1 MRTQNRIESNLFFSL
16 SRRPSPLDWMDRA
29 YLEVDGEEEVRGG
42 VLPEARAAERG
53 GDGVVVAGEHVVE
66 ARVGAEPVDAGGA
79 EQPVGGR
86 RRLAAP
92 PSPAGEVAARA
103 QVEEVPGRRG
113 PAVGAPVQVHLP
125 QRAGGHG
132 LFPPAGVAGGGGV
145 VPAVGRGRAHRRSP
159 ARGKLVDLGA
169 FGGGA
174 ASPPLAIKQLGIGI
188 RGVLPWKKKGCLCF
202 EALLSLNSSL
212 CSSNSRCYGRCYL
225 CVHHMNNC

>member
-42 VLPEARAAERG
+42 VLPEAGAAERG

-79 EQPVGGR
+79 EQPVGAR

-132 LFPPAGVAGGGGV
+132 LFPPAGVGGV
-145 VPAVGRGRAHRRSP
+145 VPAIGRGRAHRRAP
-159 ARGKLVDLGA
+159 ARGGGWIWGWGGVGLG
-169 FGGGA
+169 FGRRELRL
-174 ASPPLAIKQLGIGI
+174 PRLLAIKQLGVGI
-188 RGVLPWKKKGCLCF
+188 RGCRSGKRGDGGTGVP
-202 EALLSLNSSL
+202 SL
-212 CSSNSRCYGRCYL
+212 
-225 CVHHMNNC
+225 

>member
-42 VLPEARAAERG
+42 VLPEAGAAERG

-132 LFPPAGVAGGGGV
+132 LFPPAGVGGV
-145 VPAVGRGRAHRRSP
+145 VPAIGRGRAHRWPP
-159 ARGKLVDLGA
+159 ARGGGWIWGWGGWTCLWEEGA
-169 FGGGA
+169 AA
-174 ASPPLAIKQLGIGI
+174 ASPPRYKTVGDWDSRVPL
-188 RGVLPWKKKGCLCF
+188 WKKKGRRTGVP
-202 EALLSLNSSL
+202 SL
-212 CSSNSRCYGRCYL
+212 
-225 CVHHMNNC
+225 